1 MRGEA
6 ELRIYNLKKI
16 SPPQTWSQVVV
27 CVSTPR
33 KYPRSGYFLVI
44 HKIVQNQLRKP
55 SVNGVPTIFTFPIV
69 KMAEKRHQIENRTTF
84 SKENPFFDCSCY
96 GTLLADGFFN

>member
-1 MRGEA
+1 MTIVQGIMSQCA
-6 ELRIYNLKKI
+6 PYVFNLDQKFHGLFCFYDI
-16 SPPQTWSQVVV
+16 DI
-27 CVSTPR
+27 C
-33 KYPRSGYFLVI
+33 
-44 HKIVQNQLRKP
+44 KIVQNQLKKP

>member
-1 MRGEA
+1 MHSA
-6 ELRIYNLKKI
+6 IPQCAPCVFNLDQKFHGLFCFCDLDI
-16 SPPQTWSQVVV
+16 
-27 CVSTPR
+27 C
-33 KYPRSGYFLVI
+33 
-44 HKIVQNQLRKP
+44 KIVQNQLKKP